1 MAQEQELVVRRAKSG
16 DAEEIAAFVNRARR
30 GLEIDRVAVIMRM
43 GSVGFLIA
51 ERAGD
56 LIGVLGWQAENL
68 VVRITDLLIQPA
80 HEREAISRALFSEM
94 EQAAKELQCEAAL
107 LLLPRPILPEWI
119 NFCEA
124 FGYEPRWIAGLP
136 NAWQEAAYEA
146 RLEDGRT
153 VMVKELS
160 SRRATLPL

>member
-16 DAEEIAAFVNRARR
+16 DAGEIAAFVNRVRR

-80 HEREAISRALFSEM
+80 HERDAISHALLSEM

-119 NFCEA
+119 NFCKA
-124 FGYEPRWIAGLP
+124 FGYEAQAISSLP
-136 NAWQEAAYEA
+136 NAWQEAAHEA

>member
-1 MAQEQELVVRRAKSG
+1 MAQEQELVVRRAKAG
-16 DAEEIAAFVNRARR
+16 DAEDIAAFVNRARR
-30 GLEIDRVAVIMRM
+30 GLEIDRIAVIMRM

-56 LIGVLGWQAENL
+56 LTGVLGWQAENL

-80 HEREAISRALFSEM
+80 QEREAISQALLSEM

-107 LLLPRPILPEWI
+107 LLLPRPTLPEWV
-119 NFCEA
+119 NFYKG
-124 FGYEPRWIAGLP
+124 FGYEAQTIASLP
-136 NAWQEAAYEA
+136 SAWQEAAYEA
-146 RLEDGRT
+146 RLEDGKT